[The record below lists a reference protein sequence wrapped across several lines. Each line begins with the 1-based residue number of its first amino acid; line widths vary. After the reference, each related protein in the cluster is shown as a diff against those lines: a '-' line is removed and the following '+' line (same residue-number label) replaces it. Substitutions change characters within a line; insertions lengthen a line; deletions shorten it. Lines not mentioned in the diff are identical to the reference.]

1 MAALL
6 AVCPLQKLDLM
17 ARFRPNVVVRGGA
30 AFEEDQWSTLTMPQ
44 AQTTGGSL
52 LATTTPPLMLRAYKP
67 CNRCGVINVD
77 TVRDHVITHE
87 CVRASPAQTSSP
99 AMHWCIGCS
108 CSCFPIGWRHGRHRT
123 LTYRCRLWTACRQ
136 GTAERHREPFL
147 TLAQYRRDQGKVL
160 FGSLYSLAGEAAAAM
175 AAPVLGTSTHRYT
188 IEVGAELLVTSSVE
202 SLHGSSHS

>member
-99 AMHWCIGCS
+99 AMH
-108 CSCFPIGWRHGRHRT
+108 
-123 LTYRCRLWTACRQ
+123 
-136 GTAERHREPFL
+136 
-147 TLAQYRRDQGKVL
+147 
-160 FGSLYSLAGEAAAAM
+160 
-175 AAPVLGTSTHRYT
+175 
-188 IEVGAELLVTSSVE
+188 
-202 SLHGSSHS
+202 